1 MDLDPVFPRKF
12 RSGFRGSEFHCLQ
25 IIIRNLL
32 RFLYKFFK
40 TRVVD
45 QHHAVADLDVEPDSM
60 YHPDPESDF
69 YLMRIRI
76 FI

>member
-12 RSGFRGSEFHCLQ
+12 RSGFR
-25 IIIRNLL
+25 IIRNLL

-45 QHHAVADLDVEPDSM
+45 QHHADADPDVEPDST
-60 YHPDPESDF
+60 YHPDADPESDF